1 MLVTIIPIFGIKKT
15 LNMVKLKKRNLIL
28 FSKLR
33 RVSMFIIETV
43 FGLICF
49 FIVNILYD
57 TYVTKRKSSIMQLSM
72 ISVVQTVIAI
82 SIYTIV

>member
-1 MLVTIIPIFGIKKT
+1 ML
-15 LNMVKLKKRNLIL
+15 
-28 FSKLR
+28 
-33 RVSMFIIETV
+33 IIETV

-72 ISVVQTVIAI
+72 ISVVQTIIAI
-82 SIYTIV
+82 SIYTII